1 MYIYIFHTCNGLL
14 LYKHFYITLAVSQ
27 EQSYLNK
34 YETTIS
40 NRQQCY
46 VGLPSKA
53 RVHSGRTERL
63 EADGQTERL
72 QAKRKRKNRIH
83 PFCVD

>member
-1 MYIYIFHTCNGLL
+1 MYIIIFHTCNGLL

-27 EQSYLNK
+27 EQSYFNK

-46 VGLPSKA
+46 LGLPSKA

-63 EADGQTERL
+63 EADGRTERL
-72 QAKRKRKNRIH
+72 QAKRKRENRIH

>member
-14 LYKHFYITLAVSQ
+14 LYKHLYITLAVSQ

-53 RVHSGRTERL
+53 RVHSGRTESGR
-63 EADGQTERL
+63 TERL